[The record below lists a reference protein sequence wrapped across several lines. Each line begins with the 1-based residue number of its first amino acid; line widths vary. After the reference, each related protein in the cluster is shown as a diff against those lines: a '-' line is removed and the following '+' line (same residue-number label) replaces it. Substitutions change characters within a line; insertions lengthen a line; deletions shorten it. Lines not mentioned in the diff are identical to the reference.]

1 MLHRRLAFVNSS
13 SASTI
18 SQKFLQNNNVIS
30 STSSS
35 RFMMKNFQQQQSSS
49 SSFSCYSLGLFSQSN
64 ILLAKAR
71 NPYKVLGV
79 PQGASEKDIKAAYR
93 KKAIAVHPD
102 RPGGSHEKFQEVQ
115 EAYEQIKTGVWIPKD
130 GGSGGAEG
138 SNPVGDRFGRFTY
151 KTASK
156 QNVSFDQFM
165 REMRDAERGKAP
177 KNSGPDTDTTPEG
190 EEVELDAEGKPIPK
204 KKKRI
209 NPQDIRIAA
218 WFRLLSLWAVVFLS
232 LRFAMLLI
240 FPPKVEKKQKPKA
253 PNVIRAKREPPP
265 PARLQTSGGY

>member
-1 MLHRRLAFVNSS
+1 MLHRRLAFVSS
-13 SASTI
+13 SNVSKSVTNRVSAS
-18 SQKFLQNNNVIS
+18 SSVFSSCSKNLSNNNGS
-30 STSSS
+30 S
-35 RFMMKNFQQQQSSS
+35 NA
-49 SSFSCYSLGLFSQSN
+49 FSCYSLGLFSQSN

-177 KNSGPDTDTTPEG
+177 KNSGGGPETDTTPEG
-190 EEVELDAEGKPIPK
+190 EEVELDHEGKPIPK
-204 KKKRI
+204 KKKRV

-218 WFRLLSLWAVVFLS
+218 WFRLLSLWAVVFLT

-253 PNVIRAKREPPP
+253 PNMIRAKREPPP
-265 PARLQTSGGY
+265 PARLQTSGGF